1 MFNRHSPCFS
11 CSQKT
16 AILTKSGCAVQNAV
30 QNLHVLR
37 LNVQHPNTVA
47 CDTRSRQIQFSV
59 DDRACRWHRRC
70 QLEEV
75 ATSVRRIFLCS

>member
-1 MFNRHSPCFS
+1 MFNRHSPCCS
-11 CSQKT
+11 CSKKT
-16 AILTKSGCAVQNAV
+16 AILTKSGCAG
-30 QNLHVLR
+30 QNLDVLR
-37 LNVQHPNTVA
+37 LKVQHLNA
-47 CDTRSRQIQFSV
+47 GARDTRSRRIQFSV